1 MRTQYPDHLVDAVR
15 GLTADWRGH
24 GLETFADA
32 IAGIG
37 AGTAGSISS
46 ASVSVTPPIRDA
58 ATVYDVLSA
67 LDTEKSDVG
76 HTHDANAITFQP
88 ASGIVS
94 SDVQGALSELGAGKA
109 SALHT
114 HPMSDV
120 VGLVSALGA
129 KSDVGHVHLASAISF
144 ASSGSITFTDVQ
156 GAITQLDANKAPN
169 GHTHSASSIST
180 TPGGNLS
187 ATNVQTALNQL
198 DTGKAALAHTHLI
211 PDITGLQGTL
221 DSKSPVGHTHAAGVI
236 TVTPNGNLTQTDV
249 QAALAALANQTTS
262 TVAATAVSVTPA
274 GNIASTNV
282 QAALAELDAEK
293 ALLAHTHAQAD
304 ITGLTTAL
312 AAKEATANKGAAN
325 GYASLDAS
333 VLVPVAQVPDLA
345 QAKITGL
352 TTALAT
358 KEATANR
365 GAANGYASLDGSGLV
380 PIAQVPAI
388 PQSGVTGL
396 TTALAAKEATANKG
410 VANGYASLDASVL
423 VPVAQI
429 PTLAQSKVTNL
440 SADLAARLLKPRA
453 SVSQAAAFTLGA
465 ADNLAQDEGTGT
477 WAMTIPAAATLGDNF
492 QYTITN
498 VGTGT
503 ITASGP
509 GATDASI
516 TAGQVATVYVSNGN
530 TYVATAPAPVKVS

>member
-333 VLVPVAQVPDLA
+333 VLVPVAQ
-345 QAKITGL
+345 
-352 TTALAT
+352 
-358 KEATANR
+358 
-365 GAANGYASLDGSGLV
+365 
-380 PIAQVPAI
+380 
-388 PQSGVTGL
+388 
-396 TTALAAKEATANKG
+396 
-410 VANGYASLDASVL
+410 
-423 VPVAQI
+423 I